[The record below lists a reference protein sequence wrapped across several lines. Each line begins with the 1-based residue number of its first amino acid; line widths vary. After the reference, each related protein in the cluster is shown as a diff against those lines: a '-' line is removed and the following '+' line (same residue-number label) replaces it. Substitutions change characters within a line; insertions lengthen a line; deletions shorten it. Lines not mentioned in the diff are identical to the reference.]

1 MTAAP
6 TKIHPDSRLS
16 RSAVKSFWT
25 EMTQEEMSLIFVH
38 LQAWEKV
45 VKKCG
50 FQSDEADMLSCALF
64 EEVMRCDKDS
74 MPDGYLS
81 EEEKLFLSYF
91 PLHKFELEQN
101 IKELNTLAD
110 QVDTTHKLLTK
121 TSLVAS
127 SSGAVSGVMS
137 LLGLALAP
145 VTAGGSLMLSAAA
158 TGLGAAAAITNIV
171 TNVLEN
177 RSNSAARDKASR
189 LGPLTTSHEA
199 FGEINWS
206 EIGAAGFCV
215 DKCVKAIKGIRDL
228 RAYQMAKANS
238 GFMAMVKNFVVTRH
252 IPFWRARG
260 VQRAFEGTT
269 LAMTNGARVMGAAG
283 AGFLLLKDM
292 SSFLQSWKHLEDGA
306 RTETAEE
313 LRTLAKKLEQDLDW
327 LTERHRHLLQKASRT
342 SSSCRGRAVRG
353 SCAIKPEGSRS
364 PLPWP
369 VMEHQP
375 SLGPGGAPRTPK
387 RTVSAPRTLGHQPA
401 PPAPGPGKT
410 PTARRV
416 GHPVTTEL

>member
-1 MTAAP
+1 LPSPGLGEGCEEMWLP
-6 TKIHPDSRLS
+6 KVIYGGEVRGESPEPEFRKGRDWKINNLM
-16 RSAVKSFWT
+16 SAV
-25 EMTQEEMSLIFVH
+25 H
-38 LQAWEKV
+38 
-45 VKKCG
+45 
-50 FQSDEADMLSCALF
+50 SDEADVLSCVLF
-64 EEVMRCDKDS
+64 EELMRCDKDS
-74 MPDGYLS
+74 MPDGCLS
-81 EEEKLFLSYF
+81 EEERLFLSYF

-101 IKELNTLAD
+101 IKELNILAD
-110 QVDTTHKLLTK
+110 QVDTTHKLPTK
-121 TSLVAS
+121 TSPVAS

-137 LLGLALAP
+137 ILGLALAP
-145 VTAGGSLMLSAAA
+145 VTAGDSLVLSAAA

-177 RSNSAARDKASR
+177 RNDSAARDKASR

-206 EIGAAGFCV
+206 EIGATGFCV

-238 GFMAMVKNFVVTRH
+238 GFMTMVKNFVVTRH
-252 IPFWRARG
+252 SPFWRARG

-283 AGFLLLKDM
+283 AGFLLL
-292 SSFLQSWKHLEDGA
+292 QSWKYLEDGA
-306 RTETAEE
+306 RTET
-313 LRTLAKKLEQDLDW
+313 KLEQDLDW

-342 SSSCRGRAVRG
+342 CSSCRGRAVRG
-353 SCAIKPEGSRS
+353 SRVVKPEGRKAANNTD
-364 PLPWP
+364 
-369 VMEHQP
+369 VP
-375 SLGPGGAPRTPK
+375 SLGPGGTPRIPK

-410 PTARRV
+410 PTGRQNI
-416 GHPVTTEL
+416 H